1 MYKKTKYTPR
11 ERINL
16 LVDKDTFEEIKY
28 SNLYSRQ
35 DPRFAPDAESR
46 ASVIAGHG
54 QIEGRKVFLYAQDY
68 SVSGGSL
75 SVQDGE
81 TICKLMDTALEEGTP
96 AIGLLESGGARI
108 QDGIASLAAYG
119 EIFNR
124 NVLCSGV
131 IPQISVILGVCA
143 GGSAYSAALTDFVF
157 MLEENSRMF
166 VTGPQVIKKAT
177 GENVSGEEL
186 GGTDTHA
193 RISGSCHFL
202 AKNEQE
208 CLQLVRELFSYIPS
222 NNKQKPLTVKKI
234 NKTCVQSEDLL
245 AIVPHNP
252 QHGYDIKRVIRI
264 LVDDGKMLEYQD
276 QFAPN
281 IVTAFARF
289 GGRVAALVASQP
301 AEMAGVIDCDA
312 ADKTARFIRFCDC
325 FNIPVVTFV
334 DVPGYKPGKE
344 EEYKGIIRHGA
355 KLLYAY
361 AEASI
366 PKISIILRKAY
377 GGAYIAMGSKS
388 LRGDI
393 SYAWQGAEVG
403 VMGAENAVDIIY
415 RKEIEAAGNPVEFRK
430 KKIKDFKNKLF
441 SAAGEDGQKYI
452 DEIIEP
458 AETRQKIIEALAAL
472 EDKKETNPAKK
483 HGNMPL

>member
-1 MYKKTKYTPR
+1 MYKKTKHTPR

-16 LVDKDTFEEIKY
+16 LVDKDAFEEIKY
-28 SNLYSRQ
+28 GNLYSRQ
-35 DPRFAPDAESR
+35 DPRFTPDAEGK
-46 ASVIAGHG
+46 ASVVAGHG
-54 QIEGRKVFLYAQDY
+54 QIGGRKVFLYAQDY
-68 SVSGGSL
+68 SVSAGSL
-75 SVQDGE
+75 SAQDGE
-81 TICKLMDTALEEGTP
+81 IICKLMDTALEEGAP
-96 AIGLLESGGARI
+96 VIGLLESGGARI

-157 MLEENSRMF
+157 MLEEKSRMF
-166 VTGPQVIKKAT
+166 VTGPQVIKKAI
-177 GENVSGEEL
+177 GENISGKEL
-186 GGTDTHA
+186 GGADIHT

-222 NNKQKPLTVKKI
+222 NNKQKPLTLK
-234 NKTCVQSEDLL
+234 NTSKTCVQNEDLL
-245 AIVPHNP
+245 AIVPRNP

-281 IVTAFARF
+281 IITAFARF
-289 GGRVAALVASQP
+289 GGRVAGVVASQP
-301 AEMAGVIDCDA
+301 AEMAGVIDCGA
-312 ADKTARFIRFCDC
+312 ADKAARFIRFCDC

-344 EEYKGIIRHGA
+344 EEHKGIIRHGA

-361 AEASI
+361 AEANI

-415 RKEIEAAGNPVEFRK
+415 RKEIEAAENPVELRK
-430 KKIKDFKNKLF
+430 KKIKDFKNNLF

-458 AETRQKIIEALAAL
+458 AETRQKIIEALTNL
-472 EDKKETNPAKK
+472 KDKKITNPAKK